1 MRPCFV
7 TVIALTGSVGA
18 STLRLSFAGCDYQG
32 DLFHL
37 PIDSAAGDVT
47 SLRDSQLLIVTR
59 TPLEVVELPAASRA
73 TAVSK

>member
-18 STLRLSFAGCDYQG
+18 STLRLRFAGCDYQG

-37 PIDSAAGDVT
+37 PIESAAGDVT
-47 SLRDSQLLIVTR
+47 CELKSGANHAT
-59 TPLEVVELPAASRA
+59 VVDL
-73 TAVSK
+73 TH